1 MSGSAGRTCGNYDN
15 SQEKL
20 QDEISKIASSMGMD
34 QQCEREITA
43 SSESSHFEMHAD
55 YEVSSFLGSAGGSV
69 GLSMSDADAE
79 SSLAES
85 GCGTALADIKS
96 VIDER
101 YKIACDINETSV
113 SSQAAVSARASIN
126 ITAVG
131 PGRDPPDTLVPP
143 TPVNFEGLAGLRM
156 AGFSSEE
163 VRLLYQQSIDSYQ
176 KSLLAYEKMLKIY
189 APAEILGS
197 GSVIQNTVSLN
208 VKTLSQLDVTTVSR
222 IAESVKKIAETAA
235 TSEISQTAGFSGS
248 NSRLNQMV
256 SSYFDSKD
264 TEISMAINTI
274 QESSQVSV
282 SADGNIEIFSSAGSI
297 DITGARITND
307 IAIELLTEKIVDV
320 SLDLG
325 KKYASEVITS
335 ASSSTTTSQDF
346 AGFDD
351 VIAEVQA
358 GLAARLAALQNA
370 QNERP
375 RLGNDWMKY
384 LVILG
389 IIGGGGA
396 IGGSGR
402 MTPIKIV
409 MLLVLLYL
417 ALAWFFGWF
426 PFNFFSFLSLAFRK
440 VYRRD
445 NYKNSSNNQSR
456 KELRMNPKTVSYRK
470 KSNLYKSASKLANR
484 FKNQSSVQDFISP
497 REYLKTKSPYGNTK
511 SYSSRATYDGS
522 SIRSRPM

>member
-1 MSGSAGRTCGNYDN
+1 MAGRSCGDYDN

-20 QDEISKIASSMGMD
+20 QDSISKIAESLGMD
-34 QQCEREITA
+34 QECQRAITA
-43 SSESSHFEMHAD
+43 SSESDHFEMHAD

-69 GLSMSDADAE
+69 GLSTSSAEAD

-85 GCGTALADIKS
+85 GCGTALADLKS
-96 VIDER
+96 VVDER

-113 SSQAAVSARASIN
+113 SSQATVSAYASIN
-126 ITAVG
+126 ITATG
-131 PGRDPPDTLVPP
+131 QGRDPPATLVPP
-143 TPVNFEGLAGLRM
+143 AEVNIQDVIGLRVL
-156 AGFSSEE
+156 GFTSEE
-163 VRLLYQQSIDSYQ
+163 IRVLYQQSLDSRAKAMQ
-176 KSLLAYEKMLKIY
+176 AYEKMLKIY

-197 GSVIQNTVSLN
+197 NSIIKNKVRVN
-208 VKTLSQLDVTTVSR
+208 VKTLSQLDTATVSR
-222 IAESVKKIAETAA
+222 ISESVKKIAETVAA
-235 TSEISQTAGFSGS
+235 SEISQTAGFSGS

-256 SSYFDSKD
+256 SSYFDTKE
-264 TEISMAINTI
+264 TEIGMAINTV

-282 SADGNIEIFSSAGSI
+282 SATGNIEIFSSAGSI
-297 DITGARITND
+297 DLTGARVTND
-307 IAIELLTEKIVDV
+307 MAIELLTEKIVDV

-335 ASSSTTTSQDF
+335 ASSSTSTTQDF
-346 AGFDD
+346 AGFED

-358 GLAARLAALQNA
+358 GIAARLGALQNA

-396 IGGSGR
+396 IGGGGK

-440 VYRRD
+440 
-445 NYKNSSNNQSR
+445 QSR
-456 KELRMNPKTVSYRK
+456 EKLRLNPRTINYRK
-470 KSNLYKSASKLANR
+470 KASGLYKANPKLASMYNDD
-484 FKNQSSVQDFISP
+484 SSVREFVAP
-497 REYLKTKSPYGNTK
+497 RKEYLRTKIPYANK
-511 SYSSRATYDGS
+511 SSSLNGTYGGM
-522 SIRSRPM
+522 SIRSRN